1 MSSTVNLKGE
11 RMHVSGHQLT
21 EMEIAR
27 RSPAWRALS
36 ELFLDTELQP
46 DDHQRIAEVIRQAG
60 YNVSEAE
67 AILRNEVAPVFF
79 PNMLSM
85 AGEWVPWSEDF
96 VRELVLK
103 RMQQRWRGGILA
115 RAMVRLHRSIVGCSV
130 YGLYVRNGKDWRRV
144 KQLLAQHSSEI
155 LTPG

>member
-1 MSSTVNLKGE
+1 MRSC
-11 RMHVSGHQLT
+11 GHQLT
-21 EMEIAR
+21 EVEIAR
-27 RSPAWRALS
+27 RSPVWRALS

-46 DDHQRIAEVIRQAG
+46 DDHQRIAELIRQAGYG

-103 RMQQRWRGGILA
+103 RMQQRWRGGTLA
-115 RAMVRLHRSIVGCSV
+115 RAMVRLHQSIVGCSV
-130 YGLYVRNGKDWRRV
+130 YGLYGKDWPRV
-144 KQLLAQHSSEI
+144 KQRLAN
-155 LTPG
+155 TAVKF

>member
-1 MSSTVNLKGE
+1 MRNC
-11 RMHVSGHQLT
+11 GHQLT
-21 EMEIAR
+21 EMQIAR
-27 RSPAWRALS
+27 RSPVWRALS

-46 DDHQRIAEVIRQAG
+46 DDHQRIAELIRQAG

-85 AGEWVPWSEDF
+85 AGEWVPSSEDF

-103 RMQQRWRGGILA
+103 RMQQRWRGGTLA

-130 YGLYVRNGKDWRRV
+130 YGLYGKDWRRV
-144 KQLLAQHSSEI
+144 KQRLAQHSSKI
-155 LTPG
+155 LTG

>member
-1 MSSTVNLKGE
+1 
-11 RMHVSGHQLT
+11 MHVSGHQLT
-21 EMEIAR
+21 EVEIAR
-27 RSPAWRALS
+27 RSPVWRALS

-46 DDHQRIAEVIRQAG
+46 DDHQRIAELIRQAG

-96 VRELVLK
+96 VRELILK
-103 RMQQRWRGGILA
+103 RMQQHWRGGIFA
-115 RAMVRLHRSIVGCSV
+115 RAMVRLHQSVRSMGCTSATVKIGVG
-130 YGLYVRNGKDWRRV
+130 
-144 KQLLAQHSSEI
+144 SSSFSPN
-155 LTPG
+155 TAAKF

>member
-1 MSSTVNLKGE
+1 MVC
-11 RMHVSGHQLT
+11 GHQLT
-21 EMEIAR
+21 EMQIAR
-27 RSPAWRALS
+27 RSPVWRALS

-46 DDHQRIAEVIRQAG
+46 DDHQRIAELIRQAG

-67 AILRNEVAPVFF
+67 AILRNEVAPVVF
-79 PNMLSM
+79 PMLSM

-103 RMQQRWRGGILA
+103 RMQQRWRGGTLA
-115 RAMVRLHRSIVGCSV
+115 RAMVRLHQSIVGCSV

-155 LTPG
+155 VAPG